1 MSRNK
6 MSYRRRLTKDRELCE
21 AMGNMDDIIAIIDQ
35 KIEDYKAYQRAYYK
49 QKNEKKEKND
59 A

>member
-21 AMGNMDDIIAIIDQ
+21 AMGNMDDVIAIIDQ
-35 KIEDYKAYQRAYYK
+35 KIEDYKAYQREYYHK
-49 QKNEKKEKND
+49 KKKEGEV
-59 A
+59 